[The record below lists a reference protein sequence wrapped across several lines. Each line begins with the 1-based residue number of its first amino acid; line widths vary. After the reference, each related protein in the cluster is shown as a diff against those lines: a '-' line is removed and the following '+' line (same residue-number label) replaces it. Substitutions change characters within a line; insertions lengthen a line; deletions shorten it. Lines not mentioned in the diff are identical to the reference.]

1 MTKEEHIKR
10 ADEGLEAADIYVMSG
25 GKDSE
30 RLASVVA
37 LAQAHISLAQV
48 MQQELLQPGGQTATG
63 NDYSKLG
70 DHYNPDDDYTID
82 TPGGQPMTETQP
94 RSDIKVEYIQ
104 HMGNDEI
111 IAKAARVSTGKDQE
125 ENDKIKGLINY
136 LARERHTSPFEHTA
150 LTVRIE
156 APIFVAREA
165 MRHRT
170 FSFNEISGR
179 YAKLAPEVYVP
190 GSARPLINMGS
201 GAHPHLVQAKDSD
214 TYFALVS
221 GMLEA
226 YDKSWEIYEY
236 FLAGNPEV
244 DDVVATEVARSI
256 LPVGTYT
263 SWYMTGNLHAWF
275 NFLRLRDGE
284 VGHPQYEIVELA
296 QQVWPIIEE
305 HWPIAAKAWKEK
317 DNG

>member
-1 MTKEEHIKR
+1 MT
-10 ADEGLEAADIYVMSG
+10 DIQ
-25 GKDSE
+25 
-30 RLASVVA
+30 L
-37 LAQAHISLAQV
+37 
-48 MQQELLQPGGQTATG
+48 
-63 NDYSKLG
+63 
-70 DHYNPDDDYTID
+70 
-82 TPGGQPMTETQP
+82 

-104 HMGNDEI
+104 HMGDDEI

-125 ENDKIKGLINY
+125 DNDKITGLINY

-179 YAKLAPEVYVP
+179 YAKLKPEFYTF
-190 GSARPLINMGS
+190 GEERPIVNIGS
-201 GAHPHLVQAKDSD
+201 GAHPELVHPEAEGEASIEAEIGWRKHAYSYAAAWRAYSD
-214 TYFALVS
+214 
-221 GMLEA
+221 MLGCG
-226 YDKSWEIYEY
+226 I
-236 FLAGNPEV
+236 
-244 DDVVATEVARSI
+244 ATEVARNV

-263 SWYMTGNLHAWF
+263 AWYMTGNLHAWF
-275 NFLRLRDGE
+275 NFLYLRDGE
-284 VGHPQYEIVELA
+284 VGHPQYEIVQLA

-317 DNG
+317 NA